1 MAEMEKSIEVDAP
14 LREVYNQ
21 WTQFEEFPQFMEGV
35 VEVRQI
41 DDKRLFWRANVAGAE
56 REWHAEITDQTP
68 DTRIAWKSL
77 TGAENGGAVLFD
89 AVPGRQDEG
98 HAAHAVQPR
107 GRHRER
113 RRRARLRRASG
124 AGRSRALPRPHRG
137 ARPRVRRL
145 ARRDPRQPGPALTDG
160 GPALSPPDG
169 GLGADQLGLFDR
181 RPRLRLLGL
190 RAGGS
195 GRRARA

>member
-1 MAEMEKSIEVDAP
+1 MARPFSPDTKEDVMAEMEKSIEVDAP

-21 WTQFEEFPQFMEGV
+21 WTQFEEFPQFMEGI

-89 AVPGRQDEG
+89 ACQDGKTKVTMRMQYNPEGFTENVGDALGFVGRR
-98 HAAHAVQPR
+98 VQGDLERFRDLIEER
-107 GRHRER
+107 G
-113 RRRARLRRASG
+113 RASG
-124 AGRSRALPRPHRG
+124 GWRG
-137 ARPRVRRL
+137 EIHGSEV
-145 ARRDPRQPGPALTDG
+145 
-160 GPALSPPDG
+160 
-169 GLGADQLGLFDR
+169 
-181 RPRLRLLGL
+181 LR
-190 RAGGS
+190 
-195 GRRARA
+195 